1 MLEVRKEKEEKKGQ
15 EKRSGSISHSP
26 KDYNLIRRTWRNK
39 RHDDN
44 NSHYVIECLLCVR
57 HDYEPFGHHLIFS
70 TIS

>member
-44 NSHYVIECLLCVR
+44 NSHYVSSACCVS
-57 HDYEPFGHHLIFS
+57 G
-70 TIS
+70 TIMSPLGVI